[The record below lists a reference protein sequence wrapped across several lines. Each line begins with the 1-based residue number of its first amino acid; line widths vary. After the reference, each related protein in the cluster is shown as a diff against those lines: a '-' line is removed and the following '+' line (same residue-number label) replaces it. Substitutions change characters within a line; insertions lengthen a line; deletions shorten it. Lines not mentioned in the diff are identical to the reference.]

1 MPIVNVTLE
10 NVSWQEAI
18 HGFLRNP
25 NAITIKTV
33 HAGKIKDCPCENKLF
48 FTLGENERHVS
59 VEMVN
64 VLRRNGNVTLM
75 EIVFILKNV
84 NMETVLVLVRLE
96 GFKKKRFL
104 WKIP

>member
-18 HGFLRNP
+18 HGFLQSP

-33 HAGKIKDCPCENKLF
+33 HAG
-48 FTLGENERHVS
+48 ENERHAS

-84 NMETVLVLVRLE
+84 NMETVLVLEIHVNQNV
-96 GFKKKRFL
+96 
-104 WKIP
+104 

>member
-18 HGFLRNP
+18 HGFLQSP

-33 HAGKIKDCPCENKLF
+33 HAGKIKDCLCDDIF
-48 FTLGENERHVS
+48 FVTLGENERHAS

-64 VLRRNGNVTLM
+64 VLKRNGNVTLM

-84 NMETVLVLVRLE
+84 NMETVHVLVSLE
-96 GFKKKRFL
+96 LLFL
-104 WKIP
+104 